1 MIRFKN
7 VYKSFDKDV
16 IKDLNFQIKKGE
28 KIALVGSSGIGK
40 TTIVNLILGI
50 EIPDRGEIDNSF
62 KKISVVFQENRL
74 IDELSPLDNLKMIS
88 EEDEEK
94 LIDILKELGIDD
106 FNKKVSSLSG
116 GMKRRV
122 SLARGIFFGGDLLI
136 LDEPI
141 QGLDE
146 ENRKLVIKK
155 ILKNYEDKSILLIT
169 HNINDIKDFM
179 IDRVINIR

>member
-40 TTIVNLILGI
+40 TTIVNLILGL

-74 IDELSPLDNLKMIS
+74 IDELSPLDNLKIIS
-88 EEDEEK
+88 EEDEE
-94 LIDILKELGIDD
+94 
-106 FNKKVSSLSG
+106 
-116 GMKRRV
+116 
-122 SLARGIFFGGDLLI
+122 
-136 LDEPI
+136 
-141 QGLDE
+141 
-146 ENRKLVIKK
+146 
-155 ILKNYEDKSILLIT
+155 
-169 HNINDIKDFM
+169 
-179 IDRVINIR
+179 

>member
-74 IDELSPLDNLKMIS
+74 IDELSSLDNLKMIS

-94 LIDILKELGIDD
+94 LIYILKELGIDD
-106 FNKKVSSLSG
+106 LKKKVSTLSG

-122 SLARGIFFGGDLLI
+122 AIARGIVFEGDLLI